1 MKFLDHAKIALNAL
15 GTNKLRSFL
24 TALGIIIGITGI
36 VVVFSAGQGI
46 KQLILGEIQAFGTDI
61 IQTEI
66 KVPSDQKGFESE
78 QQSAMNL
85 AMGVEITTLTLEDM
99 KDLEKLPN
107 ITQGYGAVLNQNQI
121 SYGNEFQKSYL
132 FGTNESYI
140 DIDKSEVAEG
150 RFFTEE
156 ENDSLQ
162 RVAVLGTKIKED
174 LFGET
179 DPIGR
184 SIRIGSAKYRIVG
197 VMEERG
203 SVSIIDFDEYVYLPI
218 KTLQKRIMGIDHLTY
233 MVHELKDSSE
243 AEFTAAMA
251 RDILRRNHDITPPDN
266 SDLTKTETAQ
276 DDFRVVTMG
285 EMMEMMDV
293 ITLSLTALLIAIV
306 SISLIVGG
314 VGVMNI
320 MYVVVTERK
329 KEIGLRKAVGARYR
343 DIIIQF
349 LMESVV
355 ITLLGGMVGMILG
368 TGASYLLFR
377 LGSQIYGLN
386 WSFVVPIEGYLTAII
401 FSVVFGVLFG
411 MFPAGKAAKMD
422 PITALKDE

>member
-1 MKFLDHAKIALNAL
+1 
-15 GTNKLRSFL
+15 
-24 TALGIIIGITGI
+24 
-36 VVVFSAGQGI
+36 
-46 KQLILGEIQAFGTDI
+46 
-61 IQTEI
+61 
-66 KVPSDQKGFESE
+66 
-78 QQSAMNL
+78 
-85 AMGVEITTLTLEDM
+85 M

-107 ITQGYGAVLNQNQI
+107 ITQGYGVVLNQHQI

-132 FGTNESYI
+132 FGANKSYI

-156 ENDSLQ
+156 ENNSLQ
-162 RVAVLGTKIKED
+162 KVAVLGTKVKKD

-179 DPIGR
+179 DPIGK
-184 SIRIGSAKYRIVG
+184 SIRIGSGKYRIVG
-197 VMEERG
+197 IMEERG
-203 SVSIIDFDEYVYLPI
+203 SVSIIDFDEYIYLPI
-218 KTLQKRIMGIDHLTY
+218 KTLQKRIMGIEHLTY
-233 MVHELKDSSE
+233 MVHELKDPSE

-251 RDILRRNHDITPPDN
+251 RDILRQNHDITPPN
-266 SDLTKTETAQ
+266 NPSLTKTDTAQ
-276 DDFRVVTMG
+276 DDFRVTTME

-293 ITLSLTALLIAIV
+293 VTLSLTALLIAITG
-306 SISLIVGG
+306 ISLIVGG

-355 ITLLGGMVGMILG
+355 ITLLGGVIGMILG
-368 TGASYLLFR
+368 AIASYLLFQ
-377 LGSQIYGLN
+377 LGHRIYGLN
-386 WSFVVPIEGYLTAII
+386 WSFVTPIEGYLTAII
-401 FSVVFGVLFG
+401 FSLVFGIVFG

-422 PITALKDE
+422 PITALREE

>member
-1 MKFLDHAKIALNAL
+1 MKFSDHAKIALNAL
-15 GTNKLRSFL
+15 GANKLRSFL

-36 VVVFSAGQGI
+36 VVVFSAGEGV
-46 KQLILGEIQAFGTDI
+46 KQLILGEIQAFGTNI

-85 AMGVEITTLTLEDM
+85 AMGVEITTLTSEDVQ
-99 KDLEKLPN
+99 DLEELSN
-107 ITQGYGAVLNQNQI
+107 VTRGYGAVLNQNQI

-132 FGTNESYI
+132 FGTNENYI

-156 ENDSLQ
+156 ENNSLQ
-162 RVAVLGTKIKED
+162 RVAVLGIKIKED

-179 DPIGR
+179 NPIGK
-184 SIRIGSAKYRIVG
+184 SIRIGNAKYRIVG

-203 SVSIIDFDEYVYLPI
+203 SVSVIDFDEYVYLPI
-218 KTLQKRIMGIDHLTY
+218 KTLQKRIMGIDHITY
-233 MVHELKDSSE
+233 MVHELKDPSE

-251 RDILRRNHDITPPDN
+251 RDILRRNHNITPPEN
-266 SDLTKTETAQ
+266 SDLTKTDTAQ
-276 DDFRVVTMG
+276 DDFRVTTMS
-285 EMMEMMDV
+285 EMMEMMGV
-293 ITLSLTALLIAIV
+293 VTFSLTALLIAIV

-329 KEIGLRKAVGARYR
+329 REIGLRKAVGARYR

-349 LMESVV
+349 LIESVV
-355 ITLLGGMVGMILG
+355 ITLLGGVIGIVLG
-368 TGASYLLFR
+368 AGASYLLYHF
-377 LGSQIYGLN
+377 GSQAYGLN
-386 WSFVVPIEGYLTAII
+386 WSFTVPVEGYATAII
-401 FSVVFGVLFG
+401 FSIVFGVIFG
-411 MFPAGKAAKMD
+411 MFPARKAAKMD
-422 PITALKDE
+422 PITALREE